1 MNYPYHTTNFMFSH
15 VVSNVMDR
23 FKSFNLRKKSRW
35 HHQCNL
41 VNVKYAK
48 PLFEEAKF
56 WKNVFWHLKQSH
68 RVTTPTCACKS
79 RVKSDAWIQWPKN
92 LQMLLLGQSHWC
104 QLCRMLPGKYILMLC
119 FWQSYIFG
127 RMFLFCCLPFL
138 LGGGCYFAPQL
149 MFSWLLSL
157 SLLLPSLFLIL
168 SLLEIKGLKRM
179 AKHAMLLRK
188 IKFWQIIY
196 FWEEGVVLFLHNIL
210 LVIVVV
216 ILVLA
221 KQGAKNN

>member
-1 MNYPYHTTNFMFSH
+1 MLCQMWWTD
-15 VVSNVMDR
+15 SNH
-23 FKSFNLRKKSRW
+23 SILRKKSRW

-138 LGGGCYFAPQL
+138 LGGVGGLLFCAAADVF
-149 MFSWLLSL
+149 MVVIIIFIVTFSFSYSL
-157 SLLLPSLFLIL
+157 SF
-168 SLLEIKGLKRM
+168 ED
-179 AKHAMLLRK
+179 
-188 IKFWQIIY
+188 
-196 FWEEGVVLFLHNIL
+196 
-210 LVIVVV
+210 
-216 ILVLA
+216 
-221 KQGAKNN
+221 

>member
-1 MNYPYHTTNFMFSH
+1 MFSH

-23 FKSFNLRKKSRW
+23 FKLFNLRKKYRW

-119 FWQSYIFG
+119 FWQCYVFDKAIFLAEC
-127 RMFLFCCLPFL
+127 FFSVVYLFCCGR
-138 LGGGCYFAPQL
+138 GGGGVAILRRSWCFHGCYHYL
-149 MFSWLLSL
+149 YCYLLFFL
-157 SLLLPSLFLIL
+157 FSLFW
-168 SLLEIKGLKRM
+168 R
-179 AKHAMLLRK
+179 LRD
-188 IKFWQIIY
+188 
-196 FWEEGVVLFLHNIL
+196 
-210 LVIVVV
+210 
-216 ILVLA
+216 
-221 KQGAKNN
+221 

>member
-1 MNYPYHTTNFMFSH
+1 MF
-15 VVSNVMDR
+15 
-23 FKSFNLRKKSRW
+23 F
-35 HHQCNL
+35 
-41 VNVKYAK
+41 
-48 PLFEEAKF
+48 
-56 WKNVFWHLKQSH
+56 
-68 RVTTPTCACKS
+68 
-79 RVKSDAWIQWPKN
+79 
-92 LQMLLLGQSHWC
+92 
-104 QLCRMLPGKYILMLC
+104 
-119 FWQSYIFG
+119 
-127 RMFLFCCLPFL
+127 FCCLPFL